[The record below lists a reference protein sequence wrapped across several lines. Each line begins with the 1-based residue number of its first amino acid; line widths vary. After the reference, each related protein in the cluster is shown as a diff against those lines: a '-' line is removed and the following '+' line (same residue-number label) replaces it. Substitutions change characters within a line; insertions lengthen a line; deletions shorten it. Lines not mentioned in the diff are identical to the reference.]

1 MKNKMKK
8 LISATLLTALFTSI
22 SVLAAG
28 EKIYFTGPGNAVA
41 PGSQVSI
48 SVQLDTDISINAL
61 DLEVGYPKD
70 TLEFLD
76 FNNEN
81 SIIDIWQT
89 KPAILPNGNIGF
101 SGGIIKSFSGTKGLI
116 GKLSFSAKTEGSPKL
131 SLPKSDIYLADGQG
145 TKMSAP
151 TLNLIF
157 SIKDNGQIVVSP
169 VVPFKSTPAD
179 IEIEKQL
186 ETLKAEGSRRTLIY
200 WSGAG
205 ALVVLSG
212 ILMYNKRKRRQQLK

>member
-116 GKLSFSAKTEGSPKL
+116 GKLS
-131 SLPKSDIYLADGQG
+131 LPKSDIYLADGQG